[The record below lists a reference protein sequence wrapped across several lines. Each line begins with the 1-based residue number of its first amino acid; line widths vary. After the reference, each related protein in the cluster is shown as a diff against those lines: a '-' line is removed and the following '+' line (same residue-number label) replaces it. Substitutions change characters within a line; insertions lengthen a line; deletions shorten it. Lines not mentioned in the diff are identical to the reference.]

1 MTGQFIIN
9 PRKIFIGTSIGDLI
23 DAAYE
28 NHAKKY
34 HKRFSN
40 IFLENNQFSEIE
52 KDKLKPYFTIS
63 QSYGKNTCLVINDQ
77 SIISILKAL
86 NTLGFEVEDIEK
98 QERIIRTIETLWGSQ
113 KHEWLENEEFN
124 DLPQLTQAVLALKHR
139 CLYRGIKEEDK
150 LNVFFKRAIL
160 ASTGRK
166 NERFSLL
173 SSYNRYKQELKPRL
187 SIRDQVWTPWKGITS
202 RMANNPLDY

>member
-23 DAAYE
+23 DAAYTK
-28 NHAKKY
+28 HAQKY

-52 KDKLKPYFTIS
+52 KDKLKPYFKIS
-63 QSYGKNTCLVINDQ
+63 QSYEVDTCLVINDQ
-77 SIISILKAL
+77 SVVSILKAL
-86 NTLGFEVEDIEK
+86 KTLGFKVENLQK
-98 QERIIRTIETLWGSQ
+98 QENTIKTIETLWESQ

-124 DLPQLTQAVLALKHR
+124 DLPQITQAVLALKHK
-139 CLYRGIKEEDK
+139 CLHRGIKEENK
-150 LNVFFKRAIL
+150 LNVFFKRALL
-160 ASTGRK
+160 AGTGRK
-166 NERFSLL
+166 NERVSLL
-173 SSYNRYKQELKPRL
+173 SSYNRYKQELKPRP
-187 SIRDQVWTPWKGITS
+187 SIKNQVWTPWKGITS